1 MTSEPGSTLRPA
13 GLLERFH
20 ITRQLLGFD
29 SCVICAA
36 QYSSKLRLS
45 PSILYPA
52 LGSVIHA
59 HCALGVRLRF
69 GHAGGPA
76 FIRLGQVDLD
86 RAVHY
91 ISEDIALETMLEA
104 QFEEQFDTASDQ
116 PLWRLTILPDNTVI
130 FAYHHGIGDGRSGIS
145 FHKALLS
152 ALSTLTTTP
161 NHSPAHL
168 ISVPA
173 SAELSPAI
181 ENVTSLS
188 PSWGKVFREVY
199 DLFAPTSWSR
209 GSSAWTGRSIPH
221 NFTFRTNVKLIYF
234 EPEAVAEFIGICR
247 RHHATL
253 TSAFFTLSHSVLSG
267 IILPSE
273 SKTISS
279 YIPISL
285 RGIAGT
291 SPDVF
296 CDHVTAY
303 HFYPPIQPDFSWAD
317 ASGLASEL
325 RSQVTK
331 SREEI
336 GMLTFLFGKY
346 ESFFKGKLGT
356 KRQGGLECS
365 NLERVDLGND
375 ATKGDW
381 SIIRVIFA
389 QCDVVVGAALK
400 VNMAGDPLGGLT
412 VAVTWGDDAVERSLV
427 ESFVVQLQDRFTAV
441 IENGNNW
448 GVNRAGIMHEA

>member
-1 MTSEPGSTLRPA
+1 MTSGSGSTLRPA

-36 QYSSKLRLS
+36 KYSSKLRLS
-45 PSILYPA
+45 PPILYPA
-52 LGSVIHA
+52 LGNVIHA
-59 HCALGVRLRF
+59 HGALGVRLRL
-69 GHAGGPA
+69 GHAEGPA
-76 FIRLGQVDLD
+76 FVRLGQVDLD

-91 ISEDIALETMLEA
+91 ISEDIALETVLEA

-116 PLWRLTILPDNTVI
+116 PLWRLIVLPDNTVV
-130 FAYHHGIGDGRSGIS
+130 FAYHHGIGDGMSGIS

-152 ALSTLTTTP
+152 ALSTLTATP
-161 NHSPAHL
+161 NHPPAHL

-181 ENVTSLS
+181 ENVTRLS
-188 PSWGKVFREVY
+188 PSWGRIFWEVCG
-199 DLFAPTSWSR
+199 LFTPTSWSR

-221 NFTFRTNVKLIYF
+221 NFTSKTNVKLIYF

-253 TSAFFTLSHSVLSG
+253 TSAFFTLSHSVLSR

-285 RGIAGT
+285 RGIVGT

-296 CDHVTAY
+296 CDHVTGY

-325 RSQVTK
+325 RSQIRILPQGK
-331 SREEI
+331 ARDEE
-336 GMLTFLFGKY
+336 T
-346 ESFFKGKLGT
+346 
-356 KRQGGLECS
+356 GGLECS
-365 NLERVDLGND
+365 NLGRVDLGND
-375 ATKGDW
+375 MTRGDW
-381 SIIRVIFA
+381 SITRVIFA
-389 QCDVVVGAALK
+389 PCSVVVGSALK

-412 VAVTWGDDAVERSLV
+412 VSVTWSDDAVERSLV
-427 ESFVVQLQDRFTAV
+427 ESFVVQLQDRFNVV
-441 IENGNNW
+441 IENDNN
-448 GVNRAGIMHEA
+448 